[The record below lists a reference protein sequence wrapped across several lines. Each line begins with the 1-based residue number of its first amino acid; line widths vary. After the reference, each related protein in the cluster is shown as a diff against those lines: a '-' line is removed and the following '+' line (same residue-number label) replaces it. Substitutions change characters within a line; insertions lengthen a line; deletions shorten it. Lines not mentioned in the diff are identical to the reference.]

1 MSILE
6 PGLSSQAIHID
17 IYAYMGVG
25 GATRAVGL
33 LKPIPIFESE
43 RVIALILIGL
53 NRFLKKSSRAVKSHF
68 SGSFRRL

>member
-17 IYAYMGVG
+17 IYAYMGVGG

-43 RVIALILIGL
+43 RVIALILIG
-53 NRFLKKSSRAVKSHF
+53 F
-68 SGSFRRL
+68 